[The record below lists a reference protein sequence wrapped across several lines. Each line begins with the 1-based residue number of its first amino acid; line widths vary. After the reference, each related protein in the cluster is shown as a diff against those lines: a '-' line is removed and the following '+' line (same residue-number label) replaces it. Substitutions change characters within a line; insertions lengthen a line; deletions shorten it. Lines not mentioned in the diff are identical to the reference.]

1 MSELSNEYRTWIL
14 AQKLDG
20 CTLTED
26 SKGSVLIEHD
36 LVKGWVSFYDI
47 DGVEIAE
54 LRLERVLDGEP
65 AFFLHFELVDLERAQ
80 ELFNE
85 MGQAIYDM
93 THREIRHVLLCC
105 TVGMT
110 TTFFSMK
117 LNEVAQKLNVD
128 YDFTAQSIEAAKR
141 NGGAF
146 AAVLLAPQVGHQRQ
160 QVAEM
165 LPNTPVIEIPG
176 KIFGAYDAEAALRL
190 VMDVLSGSRMASNES
205 SLQIKREY
213 DKTKRI
219 LALSY
224 IHREDEPT
232 LSYRVFDHG
241 DIAATGMLVRRSMD
255 IQSLEDLAA
264 TLRVQGWKMQEFDAI
279 GFAVPGVVHDNAIIA
294 ETQGTET
301 RYELGEKLS
310 ELWGTKVFVD
320 YNATA
325 AAVGCYV
332 TEDAYESVA
341 FHAQA
346 IGVPDGEE
354 GYVVNGA
361 PLVGT
366 SGRSGH
372 LGPLA
377 AGFALDMELEDAAWR
392 VTGMCQLV
400 GRYLAS
406 LACTIAPE
414 AIYVWCD
421 LLPDMDELHDELAKT
436 LPESAIPKLIGVADY
451 DGCVLLGEMALCLK
465 RLSDAA

>member
-1 MSELSNEYRTWIL
+1 MSELSAAYRSWIL
-14 AQKLDG
+14 NQHLDG
-20 CTLTED
+20 CTIKE
-26 SKGSVLIEHD
+26 GSNDNILIESD
-36 LVKGWVSFYDI
+36 LIKGWVSFYDI
-47 DGVEIAE
+47 DGIEIAE

-65 AFFLHFELVDLERAQ
+65 AFFLHFELIELERAK

-85 MGQAIYDM
+85 MAQALYEL
-93 THREIRHVLLCC
+93 THREVRHILLCC

-117 LNEVAQKLNVD
+117 LNEVAQKMGVD
-128 YDFTAQSIEAAKR
+128 YDFTAQSIEAAKQ
-141 NGGAF
+141 NGGEF
-146 AAVLLAPQVGHQRQ
+146 AAVLLAPQVGHQRK

-165 LPNTPVIEIPG
+165 LPNTVVIEIPG

-190 VMDVLSGSRMASNES
+190 VMDALSGSRMASNNS
-205 SLQIKREY
+205 DLSIVRDY

-232 LSYRVFDHG
+232 LSYRIFDRG
-241 DIAATGMLVRRSMD
+241 TIAASGMLVRRAID

-264 TLRVQGWKMQEFDAI
+264 TLRVQGWKTSDFDAI
-279 GFAVPGVVHDNAIIA
+279 GIAVPGVVHDNAVI
-294 ETQGTET
+294 ERSNDTEV
-301 RYELGEKLS
+301 RFELGAKLQK
-310 ELWGTKVFVD
+310 LWGAPVYVH

-332 TEDAYESVA
+332 SQDEYENVA

-354 GYVVNGA
+354 GYVVKGR
-361 PLVGT
+361 PLVGQ

-377 AGFALDMELEDAAWR
+377 AIFSLDMDLTDAAWR
-392 VTGMCQLV
+392 VMGMSQLV

-406 LACTIAPE
+406 LACTIAPDV
-414 AIYVWCD
+414 IYVWCD

-436 LPESAIPKLIGVADY
+436 LPESAIPKLVGVADY
-451 DGCVLLGEMALCLK
+451 DGCVLLGVMALCLGK
-465 RLSDAA
+465 LAKTA